1 MGKRSFQGL
10 VAGTRPATT
19 LSPVMYNT
27 VTDDAQLHKLYL
39 LRLIMPFSYG
49 SLFII
54 TPSPN
59 QGGGGELFYSQIIVG
74 SSDRHCL
81 ERALVG
87 SSVLSDN
94 ELGLAISEE
103 VMRRLSDVSK
113 PPK

>member
-1 MGKRSFQGL
+1 MLIKQKKYYS
-10 VAGTRPATT
+10 TW
-19 LSPVMYNT
+19 LSKGSKKNDNAVF
-27 VTDDAQLHKLYL
+27 
-39 LRLIMPFSYG
+39 LRQF
-49 SLFII
+49 FKI

-94 ELGLAISEE
+94 ELGLAISVEA
-103 VMRRLSDVSK
+103 VRRLQDVSK